1 MARHIFADLD
11 QGKQHLAN
19 SMDQDLH
26 LIEVMT
32 TGMKN
37 VIILTYIHIRN
48 KINNILDRGQP
59 ILQFPMPDSQRYP

>member
-19 SMDQDLH
+19 PMDQDLH
-26 LIEVMT
+26 LIEVIT

-37 VIILTYIHIRN
+37 VIILTYIH
-48 KINNILDRGQP
+48 KK
-59 ILQFPMPDSQRYP
+59 